1 MQGVAVTAGSARRRR
16 TLALVVSLLVALVP
30 LLIGGAS
37 PAASQGVE
45 CTLNPDAPECQSTD
59 GDEDP
64 PSSPSETTLA
74 EEPATTATTESTQ
87 VTDQPDVEDE
97 GGPEVVDDAQDRK
110 SGRAE
115 QRGSVRGVLGGSRQL
130 E

>member
-45 CTLNPDAPECQSTD
+45 CTLNPDAPERQRTD
-59 GDEDP
+59 GDEGP
-64 PSSPSETTLA
+64 PRSSSETTLA
-74 EEPATTATTESTQ
+74 EEPVTTATTERTWITHPPGVGAGGGQ
-87 VTDQPDVEDE
+87 EVDHDE
-97 GGPEVVDDAQDRK
+97 TPREAPGEI
-110 SGRAE
+110 
-115 QRGSVRGVLGGSRQL
+115 GSA
-130 E
+130 

>member
-45 CTLNPDAPECQSTD
+45 CTLNPAAPECQSTA

-64 PSSPSETTLA
+64 PSSSSGTPLDA
-74 EEPATTATTESTQ
+74 EPAPTAPTASTA
-87 VTDQPDVEDE
+87 VPAQPDPEADRGP
-97 GGPEVVDDAQDRK
+97 GGARDHKP
-110 SGRAE
+110 
-115 QRGSVRGVLGGSRQL
+115 
-130 E
+130 

>member
-59 GDEDP
+59 GEEDP
-64 PSSPSETTLA
+64 PSSSSETTLA
-74 EEPATTATTESTQ
+74 AEPAPTAHNASTE
-87 VTDQPDVEDE
+87 VTDHRSEARRVGQE
-97 GGPEVVDDAQDRK
+97 GRGTRIVWWWTAHRK
-110 SGRAE
+110 NKKSKKTT
-115 QRGSVRGVLGGSRQL
+115 
-130 E
+130 

>member
-64 PSSPSETTLA
+64 PSSSSETTLA

-87 VTDQPDVEDE
+87 VRSEEHTTELQSLMRISYAVFCWTNKHEHPI
-97 GGPEVVDDAQDRK
+97 
-110 SGRAE
+110 
-115 QRGSVRGVLGGSRQL
+115 
-130 E
+130 

>member
-37 PAASQGVE
+37 PAASQGAA
-45 CTLNPDAPECQSTD
+45 CTLNPAAPECQGTA

-64 PSSPSETTLA
+64 PRRSTDATLDKT
-74 EEPATTATTESTQ
+74 PATTPTNESSAAPSNTHADGQ
-87 VTDQPDVEDE
+87 RI
-97 GGPEVVDDAQDRK
+97 PE
-110 SGRAE
+110 
-115 QRGSVRGVLGGSRQL
+115 RG
-130 E
+130 